1 MSRIRWRT
9 VCSRPMRI
17 GTYSIA
23 ARDPATGEMGVAVQ
37 SHWFSVGSV
46 VSWARAGTGA
56 VATQSVAEVAYG
68 PRVLDRL
75 AAGEDA
81 TSALRAELDAD
92 ASARVRQV
100 AVVDVHGRV
109 AVHTGE
115 DCIVHAGHESG
126 EQFSCQANMMAR
138 ETVPAAMAAAFRGA
152 EGPLADRLMA
162 ALRAAE
168 GEGGDIR
175 GRQSAAMVVVP
186 GAGDPWATRVDLRVE
201 DHPNPLDELERVL
214 GLQRAYEM
222 AGEADELLGAGD
234 AEAAGR
240 LYIEAAELAPDS
252 DELLYWAGL
261 SIAHVGDLDAGV
273 EMVRRAAE
281 ANPDWLV
288 LLDRLT
294 PEFAPAGDAVRTAL
308 GRA

>member
-1 MSRIRWRT
+1 
-9 VCSRPMRI
+9 
-17 GTYSIA
+17 
-23 ARDPATGEMGVAVQ
+23 MGVAVQ

-100 AVVDVHGRV
+100 AVVDAHGRV

-115 DCIVHAGHESG
+115 DCIAHAGHENG

-138 ETVPAAMAAAFRGA
+138 ETVPAAMAAAFRESPQSA
-152 EGPLADRLMA
+152 LPERLMM

-186 GAGDPWATRVDLRVE
+186 AVGDPWATRVDLRVE
-201 DHPNPLDELERVL
+201 DHPDPLGELERIL
-214 GLQRAYEM
+214 GLQRAYEL
-222 AGEADELLGAGD
+222 AGQADEVLGAGD
-234 AEAAGR
+234 ADTASR
-240 LYIEAAELAPDS
+240 LYVRASELAPDS
-252 DELLYWAGL
+252 DELLFWAGL
-261 SIAHVGDLDAGV
+261 SIAHIGDLQTGT
-273 EMVRRAAE
+273 EMVERAAE
-281 ANPDWLV
+281 VNPDWLV
-288 LLDRLT
+288 LLDRLS
-294 PEFAPAGDAVRTAL
+294 PEFAPSGEAVR
-308 GRA
+308 GRLRGVG